1 MAGTAAPFS
10 FRETMDLRAQEKAL
24 RLDADQ
30 ARLISELENLAAPL
44 LAGRAR
50 FAGLYVWGRPGR
62 GKSFIVDNF
71 FVSLPL
77 TAKKRAH
84 FHDFFRELHQRMVD
98 KPLEQALRAQLGE
111 ARLLCFDEFHLH
123 DPGDAMLA
131 KKLLAIAQAMK
142 ITLILTSNYSP
153 RELLSHPLYHEL
165 FVPSIALIEREMT
178 IFALN
183 GERDYRLDA
192 GSDAGLFS
200 KGAWLRPGTPAQ
212 REALGLATAHG
223 EFAVNAGYHTFYAA
237 SPPEAVLHFTF
248 AGICEAPTA
257 VMDYLTLCET
267 YSCWFIDDV
276 PLLSRVSPA
285 AAQRF
290 INLIDVLYDKQR
302 QLFISSAYSVA
313 EMTCDVALDDI
324 GRTASR
330 LSQLRLIQEPVT
342 G

>member
-10 FRETMDLRAQEKAL
+10 FRETMHLRAQEKAL

-30 ARLISELENLAAPL
+30 TCLISELESLAAPL
-44 LAGRAR
+44 LTGRAR

-71 FVSLPL
+71 FASLPL

-84 FHDFFRELHQRMVD
+84 FHDFFRELHQRMMD

-131 KKLLAIAQAMK
+131 KKLLEVAQAMK

-212 REALGLATAHG
+212 REALGLATTHG
-223 EFAVNAGYHTFYAA
+223 EFAVTAGYHTFYAA
-237 SPPEAVLHFTF
+237 SPPETVLHFTF

-302 QLFISSAYSVA
+302 QLFISSTYSVA
-313 EMTCDVALDDI
+313 EMTGDVALDDI

>member
-1 MAGTAAPFS
+1 MAGTAVAFS
-10 FRETMDLRAQEKAL
+10 FREVMQQRAQENAL

-30 ARLISELENLAAPL
+30 TQLVAALDALAAPR
-44 LAGRAR
+44 LAGGAR

-71 FVSLPL
+71 FASLPL
-77 TAKKRAH
+77 AAKRRAH
-84 FHDFFRELHQRMVD
+84 FHDFFRELHQRMMHQ
-98 KPLEQALRAQLGE
+98 PLEAALRALLGD

-131 KKLLAIAQAMK
+131 KKLLEVALSMN

-153 RELLSHPLYHEL
+153 RELLAHPLYHEL

-183 GERDYRLDA
+183 GERDYRLMA

-200 KGAWLRPGTPAQ
+200 QGAWLRPGTPAQ
-212 REALGLATAHG
+212 RDACGLPGACG
-223 EFAVNAGYHTFYAA
+223 EFAVAAGYHTFYAV
-237 SPPEAVLHFTF
+237 SPPGEILHFTF
-248 AGICEAPTA
+248 AGLCEAPTA
-257 VMDYLTLCET
+257 VMDYLTLCES
-267 YSCWFIDDV
+267 YSCWFIDAV
-276 PLLSRVSPA
+276 PLLANVNPA
-285 AAQRF
+285 AQQRF

-302 QLFISSAYSVA
+302 QLFVSSAYGVTDIIHGV
-313 EMTCDVALDDI
+313 ELDDI

-330 LSQLRLIQEPVT
+330 LSQLPVIQIPVT

>member
-71 FVSLPL
+71 FASLPL

-276 PLLSRVSPA
+276 PLLSHVSPA

-313 EMTCDVALDDI
+313 EMTCGVALDDI

>member
-1 MAGTAAPFS
+1 
-10 FRETMDLRAQEKAL
+10 
-24 RLDADQ
+24 
-30 ARLISELENLAAPL
+30 
-44 LAGRAR
+44 
-50 FAGLYVWGRPGR
+50 
-62 GKSFIVDNF
+62 
-71 FVSLPL
+71 
-77 TAKKRAH
+77 
-84 FHDFFRELHQRMVD
+84 MVD
-98 KPLEQALRAQLGE
+98 KPLEQALRGQLGD
-111 ARLLCFDEFHLH
+111 AQLLCFDEFHLH

-131 KKLLAIAQAMK
+131 KKLLEVAQAMN

-183 GERDYRLDA
+183 GERDYRLEA

-200 KGAWLRPGTPAQ
+200 EGAWLRPGTPAQ
-212 REALGLATAHG
+212 RDALGLAVAHG
-223 EFAVNAGYHTFYAA
+223 EFVVTAGYHTFYAA
-237 SPPEAVLHFTF
+237 SPPGHVLHFTF

-267 YSCWFIDDV
+267 FSCWFIDDV
-276 PLLSRVSPA
+276 PRLSRVSPA

-302 QLFISSAYSVA
+302 KLFVSSAYSVSEITDA
-313 EMTCDVALDDI
+313 VMLDDI

-330 LSQLRLIQEPVT
+330 LAQLRVIQEPVT